1 MGAIPRT
8 LCLLLPSHPC
18 LVLGPSLPPAL
29 SPGGSDRCG
38 DPGTDPLCPIPTP
51 RTCFRIVSP
60 WLLESRVLP
69 PPSIPLILILSIS
82 RRCHPDIPLAVQPSR
97 DVTPLFRSDP
107 SLPDTAAPVGAICD
121 YPKDYIRAGFPFPLQ
136 QKAVQGQSLWS
147 PTPLGI
153 CLSLC
158 HPSPVLL
165 HPQLSSCWLGST
177 SGFMSLGSGF
187 PSTHGSS

>member
-38 DPGTDPLCPIPTP
+38 DPGTDPPCPIPTP

-60 WLLESRVLP
+60 WLLKSRVLP

-82 RRCHPDIPLAVQPSR
+82 HRCHPDIPLAVQPSR

-121 YPKDYIRAGFPFPLQ
+121 SPKDYIWAGFPL
-136 QKAVQGQSLWS
+136 GQSLWS